1 MPGLSRLS
9 IQSKMILLLLAVSL
23 ASIGAMAWISYASG
37 KAALIQGVR
46 NQLNGIRVS
55 KSTALRTR
63 LESLRDQIIAM
74 SDSQIVIEG
83 TRELHNSW
91 DSLKSLSLSAQEN
104 EKLDAFYRSEF
115 IPALAKHVEGTP
127 VPEQYLPTDPV
138 SRYLQY
144 HYIAANPHPYLKK
157 HELISAPGDQSS
169 FAATHAKL
177 QMFFTRA
184 ARIFG
189 FEDVMIVDATS
200 LNLIYTY
207 QKTTEFATSVE
218 NGPYAD
224 SRMGAAVRAMRS
236 ARDRDSFKLADFE
249 PYRPNLAL
257 PMGFIMSPVFDGPSM
272 AGIMVI
278 QFPIDEFDH
287 VATGNFQWREEGL
300 GDSGE
305 TYLVGPD
312 KTMRTNSR
320 FAHENLPAF
329 IRNLRENG
337 FSPNLTDRIERQ
349 GDVLCTMPVNSPSV
363 DLALKGKSGILE
375 TEDYRG
381 SPVLSSYGPL
391 EMDSLRWAVLSEMDL
406 AEAEAPVRSLG
417 RKVVMVASGIGIA
430 VTILALLFASL
441 LTKPLRILTAG
452 ARRLGS
458 GETNVKVH
466 LGSHDEFGE
475 LGRVFNE
482 MADSIRSQ
490 KEQLESQVRENQ
502 ELLLNILPASA
513 VAQRME
519 GDEKASRQ
527 FADVSVL
534 FSELS
539 GLEEFGAA
547 SGDSSALSHL
557 GDLITAFDEAAD
569 RLGIEKVRTIGGSY
583 LAVCGLS
590 VTRPDH
596 ARRIIQ
602 FAQETVRIVSIFN
615 REHDADLSLAIG
627 INSGPVV
634 GGVVG
639 RRRFLYDLW
648 GDTVSIARKLASAHG
663 PAIRV
668 TNSVRERTGDQFNFS
683 GPLRI
688 ESEGKPSLEA
698 WSVAP

>member
-1 MPGLSRLS
+1 
-9 IQSKMILLLLAVSL
+9 MILLLLAVSL

>member
-1 MPGLSRLS
+1 
-9 IQSKMILLLLAVSL
+9 MILLLLAVSL

-639 RRRFLYDLW
+639 RRRFLRSRPSHPRHQLSPR
-648 GDTVSIARKLASAHG
+648 THRRPVQLLR
-663 PAIRV
+663 PAPHRIR
-668 TNSVRERTGDQFNFS
+668 R
-683 GPLRI
+683 
-688 ESEGKPSLEA
+688 
-698 WSVAP
+698 

>member
-1 MPGLSRLS
+1 
-9 IQSKMILLLLAVSL
+9 MILLLLAVSL

-91 DSLKSLSLSAQEN
+91 DSLKSLSLSYQEN

>member
-9 IQSKMILLLLAVSL
+9 IQSKKILLLLAVSL
-23 ASIGAMAWISYASG
+23 ASISAMAWISYASG

-74 SDSQIVIEG
+74 SDSQTVIES
-83 TRELHNSW
+83 TREFHTSW
-91 DSLKSLSLSAQEN
+91 DSLKSLTLSEQEN
-104 EKLDAFYRSEF
+104 EKLDTFYRSEF

-127 VPEQYLPTDPV
+127 VPEQYIPTDPV
-138 SRYLQY
+138 TRYLQY
-144 HYIAANPHPYLKK
+144 HYIAANPHPYQKK
-157 HELISAPGDQSS
+157 QELISAPGDKSA

-200 LNLIYTY
+200 LNLLYTY

-224 SRMGAAVRAMRS
+224 SRMGAAVRAIRT

-249 PYRPNLAL
+249 PYRPSLGL

-272 AGIMVI
+272 SGIMI
-278 QFPIDEFDH
+278 LQFPIDEFDH

-320 FAHENLPAF
+320 FAHENPAAF

-349 GDVLCTMPVNSPSV
+349 GNVLCTMPVNSPSV

-381 SPVLSSYGPL
+381 TPVLSSYGPL

-417 RKVVMVASGIGIA
+417 RKVIMVASGIGIA
-430 VTILALLFASL
+430 VTIIALLFASL

-452 ARRLGS
+452 ARRLGN

-519 GDEKASRQ
+519 GDEKASRE

-547 SGDSSALSHL
+547 SGDSTALSHL

-615 REHDADLSLAIG
+615 REHDADLSLAVG

-648 GDTVSIARKLASAHG
+648 GDTVSIARKLAAAHG

-668 TNSVRERTGDQFNFS
+668 TSPVRERTGDQFNFS

-688 ESEGKPSLEA
+688 ESDGKPPLEA

>member
-9 IQSKMILLLLAVSL
+9 IQSKMILLLLGVSL
-23 ASIGAMAWISYASG
+23 ASISAMAWISYSSG

-46 NQLNGIRVS
+46 NQLNGIRVA

-74 SDSQIVIEG
+74 SDSQIVIES
-83 TRELHNSW
+83 TRNIHNSW
-91 DSLKSLSLSAQEN
+91 DSLKSLSLSPQEN

-115 IPALAKHVEGTP
+115 IPALAKHVEGAP
-127 VPEQYLPTDPV
+127 VPEQYIPTDPV

-144 HYIAANPHPYLKK
+144 HYIAANPHPYQKK
-157 HELISAPGDQSS
+157 QELITAPGDKSS

-189 FEDVMIVDATS
+189 FEDVMIVDASS

-207 QKTTEFATSVE
+207 QKTTEFATSIE

-224 SRMGAAVRAMRS
+224 SRMGAAVRAIRS
-236 ARDRDSFKLADFE
+236 ARDRDSFKIADFE
-249 PYRPNLAL
+249 PYRPSLGL

-272 AGIMVI
+272 SGIMLL

-287 VATGNFQWREEGL
+287 VATGNFQWRDEGL

-320 FAHENLPAF
+320 FAHEDLPAF

-337 FSPNLTDRIERQ
+337 FSPNLADRIERQ

-363 DLALKGKSGILE
+363 DLALKGKSGIHE

-381 SPVLSSYGPL
+381 IPVLSSFGPL
-391 EMDSLRWAVLSEMDL
+391 EMDSLRWAVISEMDL

-417 RKVVMVASGIGIA
+417 RKVIMVASGIGIA
-430 VTILALLFASL
+430 VTIIALLFSSL
-441 LTKPLRILTAG
+441 LTKPLRILTTG

-458 GETNVKVH
+458 GETNVKVN

-519 GDEKASRQ
+519 GDEKANRQ

-547 SGDSSALSHL
+547 SGDSTALSHL

-602 FAQETVRIVSIFN
+602 FAQEIVRIVSIFN
-615 REHDADLSLAIG
+615 REHHADLSLAIG

-648 GDTVSIARKLASAHG
+648 GDTVSVARKLAAAHG

-668 TNSVRERTGDQFNFS
+668 TSPVRDRTGDQFNFS